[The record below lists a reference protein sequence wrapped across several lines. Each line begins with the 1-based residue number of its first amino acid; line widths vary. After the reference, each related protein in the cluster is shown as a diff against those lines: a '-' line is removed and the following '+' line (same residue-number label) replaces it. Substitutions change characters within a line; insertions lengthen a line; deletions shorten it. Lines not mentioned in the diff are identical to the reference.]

1 MVISIGRRR
10 KLAAVVALALAVPLI
25 AHADGGKKHFKQ
37 GTSYEQNKQWDKAA
51 SAFALAVADSPGN
64 IEYQLHYQRALVNS
78 GVMLVEQGD
87 KLAEQKDYN
96 AAYIAYRQAYAF
108 DPTND
113 LAVIKMR
120 KMLEIQGLPTKDLPG
135 ESNPSSLR
143 PKRASTLK
151 TSFSGTSTNADGT
164 QTPARVPAYKV
175 PRQILYRPG
184 TSLQVAIENLAQAM
198 NLNVLFDPTAQMTMR
213 GQGQQ
218 FSLQL
223 NDVTPARALEL
234 ILQSNN
240 LMYCQVDKRTV
251 IVATDTAQSRQ
262 KYEPLSIRTFYLKNV
277 DATEASNVVKQTLTG
292 GAGGS
297 KQSIVVSKQLN
308 ALIVRDTPA
317 NLELVEQILDSIDK
331 SKAEVLVDFNIY
343 EVSRD
348 DLVKI
353 GNQFAVDPGTPFRPV
368 TLNPTSSS
376 SSSGSSGSNTTT
388 TTGSIAQDNRKTPG
402 LGGLGGFGLIA
413 ALVAQN
419 TRMLTGPWGLALGI
433 PTSTLSFLQ
442 GSDKAKLLAST
453 QVHVADGEQHT
464 IRIGQRVPIRTATL
478 PFAGTSQTGGGQTPV
493 QAAPVVSAFG
503 VDQIQYENVGL
514 NIDMTPTVFDDE
526 VQVKMKIESSG
537 IGAGA
542 DTLTPTFTQR
552 QLSSL
557 ARIKDG
563 QTTMIAG
570 VTQKTEH
577 QGYKGLP
584 LVGLIPILGR
594 LFVTPANDNNQS
606 DVVITVTPHILR
618 RADIREEDHL
628 AKESGTG
635 LNPSR
640 QVSIEQILYTADL
653 EDAQRSPVAAATPE
667 STGGKLLA
675 SSAEQAQTRPVSTTS
690 APPITAPQ
698 GPGVVVTPPGSAS
711 NFTPVSVQKR
721 TVPGPGAAVP
731 REIDDD
737 DDDDD
742 DDTALPGNV
751 RPIMARVVNTVPAA
765 VKGTQFLATITLQ
778 GNTQISYANLAL
790 SYDPTIL
797 EVKQVKSAGLM
808 NNGGVNVEP
817 QFTAQGGMLNIVME
831 RPAGTGGV
839 PANGQIV
846 YIIFDVKG
854 QGQTSLALGEHTVF
868 RMPTGQVVPARFQA
882 AQIEA
887 R

>member
-1 MVISIGRRR
+1 
-10 KLAAVVALALAVPLI
+10 AAVVALAIAVPLT
-25 AHADGGKKHFKQ
+25 AYAEGGKKNFKQ
-37 GTSYEQNKQWDKAA
+37 GVNYEQNKQWDKAA
-51 SAFALAVADSPGN
+51 RAFALAIADSPGN

-78 GVMLVEQGD
+78 GIMLVEQGD
-87 KLAEQKDYN
+87 TLAEQKDYN
-96 AAYIAYRQAYAF
+96 AAYQSYRQAFAF

-120 KMLEIQGLPTKDLPG
+120 KMLEIQGLPTNDLPG
-135 ESNPSSLR
+135 QNPSSLR
-143 PKRASTLK
+143 PQKRASNVK
-151 TSFSGTSTNADGT
+151 TSFGGGDGS
-164 QTPARVPAYKV
+164 QPARVPAYKV

-234 ILQSNN
+234 ILLSNN
-240 LMYCQVDKRTV
+240 LMYCQVDKRT
-251 IVATDTAQSRQ
+251 IMVATDTAQSRQ
-262 KYEPLSIRTFYLKNV
+262 KYEPLAIRTFYLKNA
-277 DATEASNVVKQTLTG
+277 DANEASNIVKQTL
-292 GAGGS
+292 AGGVGGT
-297 KQSIVVSKQLN
+297 KQSITLSKQLN

-317 NLELVEQILDSIDK
+317 NLELVEHILDSIDK

-343 EVSRD
+343 EVSKD
-348 DLVKI
+348 DLLKI
-353 GNQFAVDPGTPFRPV
+353 GNQFNVDPGTPFRPISV
-368 TLNPTSSS
+368 NPTSSTDTSGTGGSQS
-376 SSSGSSGSNTTT
+376 ST
-388 TTGSIAQDNRKTPG
+388 TTGSILQDNRKTPG
-402 LGGLGGFGLIA
+402 IGGLGGFGLIA

-433 PTSTLSFLQ
+433 PTSTMSFLQ
-442 GSDKAKLLAST
+442 GQDKAKLLAST
-453 QVHVADGEQHT
+453 QVHVVDGEQHT

-478 PFAGTSQTGGGQTPV
+478 PFAGTSAGTTAAGQ
-493 QAAPVVSAFG
+493 QASVGQPISTFG

-552 QLSSL
+552 SLSSL

-570 VTQKTEH
+570 VQQKTEH
-577 QGYKGLP
+577 RGFKGLP
-584 LVGLIPILGR
+584 LVGLMPILGR
-594 LFVTPANDNNQS
+594 LFTVPAHDDNQS

-618 RADIREEDHL
+618 RADVREDDHL
-628 AKESGTG
+628 AYESGTG
-635 LNPSR
+635 QNPSR
-640 QVSIEQILYTADL
+640 QVSIEQILYLADL
-653 EDAQRSPVAAATPE
+653 DDAQKSPVAKAAPAAE
-667 STGGKLLA
+667 SGGKLLA
-675 SSAEQAQTRPVSTTS
+675 TSPEQGQMRPVSTT
-690 APPITAPQ
+690 APISQAPA
-698 GPGVVVTPPGSAS
+698 PGVVVNPPNSAG
-711 NFTPVSVQKR
+711 NFQPNTVQRR
-721 TVPGPGAAVP
+721 TVSAPGAAVP

-751 RPIMARVVNTVPAA
+751 RPITARVVSTVPAA
-765 VKGTQFLATITLQ
+765 VKGTQFLATIMLQ
-778 GNTQISYANLAL
+778 GSTQISYANLAL

-808 NNGGVNVEP
+808 NNGGLNVEP
-817 QFTAQGGMLNIVME
+817 QFTAQAGMLNIVME
-831 RPAGTGGV
+831 RPSGSGGV
-839 PANGQIV
+839 PANGQLV

-868 RMPTGQVVPARFQA
+868 RSPTGQTVPARFQA
-882 AQIEA
+882 AQLEA